1 MDINNFLPNFDQLS
15 KVDWSKP
22 SLNTKDN
29 NRILSL
35 LGVALMVVSL
45 FVSWYTIEAKIDVGT
60 TSEEAKI
67 TAEWYMIIA
76 MIMTIVAAI
85 GSIYNLD
92 SFVSFA
98 GIVSIIMA
106 IIALTSYPEMVI
118 DGITYSG
125 SEIEAQIK
133 EAKEYKLT
141 FEESRTGA
149 ILNLIGGSIVTLS
162 TLIRGNNNKAETVAE
177 TPLSNEQ

>member
-22 SLNTKDN
+22 SINTNDN
-29 NRILSL
+29 NRLLSL
-35 LGVALMVVSL
+35 LGVVLMIVSL
-45 FVSWYTIEAKIDVGT
+45 FVSWYTIETKLGVGT

-125 SEIEAQIK
+125 EEVEEQIK
-133 EAKEYKLT
+133 EAKEFKLKL
-141 FEESRTGA
+141 EESRTGA

-162 TLIRGNNNKAETVAE
+162 TLIRGNNNNVEKVAD
-177 TPLSNEQ
+177 TPVSNEQ